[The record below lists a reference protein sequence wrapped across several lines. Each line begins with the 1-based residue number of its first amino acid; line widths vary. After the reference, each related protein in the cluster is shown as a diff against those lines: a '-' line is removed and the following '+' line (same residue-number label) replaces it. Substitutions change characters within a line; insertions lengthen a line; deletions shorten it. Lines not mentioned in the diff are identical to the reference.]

1 MEPKPFNMNQ
11 LDNFK
16 NWLIAKGA
24 EILRVTSEYEILR
37 FKTNR
42 PGVSIIYF
50 NKYKVCTLTGESEV
64 AWTAFC
70 SNISWTAGN
79 TNVKRRKC
87 KSSVL
92 YQTLKERDG
101 DVCFYCGLALNRDF
115 ISIEHLLSI
124 NHGGSNHQ
132 FFREKPGPSGRGGI
146 AAHPQGCG
154 FFAMDLHRLTKFT
167 ENTIICK

>member
-16 NWLIAKGA
+16 NWLIANGA
-24 EILRVTSEYEILR
+24 EILRVTSECEILR
-37 FKTNR
+37 FKTDR
-42 PGVSIIYF
+42 PGVSLVYI
-50 NKYKVCTLTGESEV
+50 NKHKVCTLTGESEV

-70 SNISWTAGN
+70 SNTSWTAGN
-79 TNVKRRKC
+79 TNVKRRKRR
-87 KSSVL
+87 SSVL

-124 NHGGSNHQ
+124 NHGGSNHISNLVLTHRCCNNRVGHLSVAEKVRY
-132 FFREKPGPSGRGGI
+132 REQQYQQRGLYDVK
-146 AAHPQGCG
+146 C
-154 FFAMDLHRLTKFT
+154 
-167 ENTIICK
+167 